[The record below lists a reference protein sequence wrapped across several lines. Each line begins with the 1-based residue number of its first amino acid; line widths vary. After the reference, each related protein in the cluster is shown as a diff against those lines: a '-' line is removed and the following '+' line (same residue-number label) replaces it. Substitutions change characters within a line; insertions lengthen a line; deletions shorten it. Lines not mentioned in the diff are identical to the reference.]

1 MNFFRGLWSSREL
14 LGNLVMR
21 ETRGQYKRTL
31 LGRLWSLMNPLALM
45 LIYTFVFSVVFRI
58 SPGPGDPSGLD
69 VFPLWLL
76 CGLLPWTFFSL
87 GLNTTASSL
96 LANAELIKKVYFP
109 RGVLPLAAVGNVGMN
124 WGIEMLVL
132 AVALLIAGSQVIL
145 WIPGALFFMLLLALF
160 VSGLGWIVSVLT
172 TFFRDVQH
180 LLALV
185 LQFWFYL
192 TPVIYPMSLIQDLS
206 NRVGGLL
213 NSSITIIDI
222 YSWNPMLH
230 FVAAFRQLLYD
241 NRWPDAIHLVT
252 CVSWTVGALIVGS
265 IIFGRADKKIAELI

>member
-132 AVALLIAGSQVIL
+132 AVALLIAGSQLII